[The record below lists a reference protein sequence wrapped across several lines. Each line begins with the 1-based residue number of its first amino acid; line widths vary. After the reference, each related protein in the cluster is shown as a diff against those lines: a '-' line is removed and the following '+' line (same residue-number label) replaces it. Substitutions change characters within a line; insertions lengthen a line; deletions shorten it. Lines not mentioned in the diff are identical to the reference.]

1 MIYDELLENFKRYI
15 SLEKNLSKNTEL
27 SYIRDVKLFLKYCD
41 VNNINFISISKTEFE
56 KYLLYLKNLGYK
68 TSTLF
73 RKTESVRAFYKF
85 LLIDGRIEKNP
96 LSDFSPPK
104 LDRKLPDYLSFEDTK
119 KLLSFL
125 SAADFKILRTSAIV
139 DLLYS
144 SGLRISEVC
153 NLTIESVNLE
163 QGWVRVKGKGSK
175 ERIVP
180 IAENT
185 IKILKLYLDE
195 RNFLIEKRKINP
207 TNYFFINRSGKKI
220 SRVQL
225 WKDLKK
231 FAKDA
236 GVKKNIYP
244 HMLRH
249 TFATHL
255 LQMGADLRSIGEMLG
270 HSSLSTTQIYTHLDK
285 TAIKNIHKK
294 YHPKG

>member
-1 MIYDELLENFKRYI
+1 MIYDELLESFRRYI

-27 SYIRDVKLFLKYCD
+27 SYLRDVKLYLSYCD
-41 VNNINFISISKTEFE
+41 KNKINFVSITKDEFE
-56 KYLLYLKNLGYK
+56 KYLFYLKNLGYK

-73 RKTESVRAFYKF
+73 RKTESLKAFYKF
-85 LLIDGRIEKNP
+85 MLIDGKIEKNP
-96 LSDFSPPK
+96 LSNFSPPK
-104 LDRKLPDYLSFEDTK
+104 LDRKLPEYLNFDETK

-125 SAADFKILRTSAIV
+125 SAADFKILRTSAII

-144 SGLRISEVC
+144 SGLRISEIT
-153 NLTIESVNLE
+153 NLTIESVNLD

-180 IAENT
+180 IAEKT
-185 IKILKLYLDE
+185 VKILKLYLGE
-195 RNFLIEKRKINP
+195 RNILIERKKINP
-207 TNYFFINRSGKKI
+207 SNYFFINRSGKKI
-220 SRVQL
+220 SRIQL

-236 GVKKNIYP
+236 GLNKNIYP

-249 TFATHL
+249 TFATHM

-270 HSSLSTTQIYTHLDK
+270 HSSLNTTQIYTHLDR

-294 YHPKG
+294 YHPMG